1 MAASYMLT
9 ERDTIKF
16 LNIYSKLNIILS
28 AFDMV
33 PAILSRSNLKC
44 QRKSTREYPRDLS
57 SLQENE
63 VER

>member
-1 MAASYMLT
+1 
-9 ERDTIKF
+9 
-16 LNIYSKLNIILS
+16 
-28 AFDMV
+28 MV
-33 PAILSRSNLKC
+33 PAILPRSNLKC